1 MSSISI
7 TQSDIDYHFKA
18 TLINPLNLAS
28 NYPTTYDK
36 IKEFKRQL
44 ELIKNFTS
52 AFNNQRYG
60 SKSFSGV
67 SELGFLGT
75 IFDEPAIKLKKE
87 LQQELM
93 LAEQYEMKKAVEHKM
108 ELNQKMKELELKEK
122 QLETKEKEIK
132 ARKSKQS
139 ESLDSVINKKIIDAR
154 ATTVSLSKWY
164 NENESNMNTSQRNI
178 VKQRIY
184 ELANR
189 DSNRLPNSSKSKRLN
204 ITITADL

>member
-7 TQSDIDYHFKA
+7 TQSDIDYHFKS